1 MFKATLKIFLH
12 EFRNIFNVEAILSIL
27 ISGAVLYFFYYPVP
41 YNNEEVRDAPVVVI
55 DQDNSV
61 MSKALMRKLN
71 AADSINIVAQVATM
85 SEAEHLMRNRE
96 IYGIFWI
103 PFNFEEDVL
112 SGRSGAISYYGD
124 ASYVIIYSKITA
136 GVQSVVQA
144 LSQEVG
150 AARQI
155 SMGVDPAIATGNSA
169 PITPVIVP
177 LYNPQNGYATYVIPP
192 VYVLIVY
199 QCLFLALV
207 ISLILGRRSDFDKA
221 LVADP
226 KVSPLTVAYCV
237 LIGKWLAYLLVS
249 MTIFVAYMGLTPIF
263 YQLPFHGSI
272 PNLLFF
278 SVIFLSG
285 TIFVGIFIG
294 QFFRKFDAVFL
305 IIMPSSMLLFFLS
318 GMSWPK
324 EMIPDALYFFTY
336 LLPIFPGITS
346 MITLNQLD
354 GSLVNIRPELIQLIV
369 LMGGYSLLALAGLY
383 YYYRKLQSELLG
395 SQTTEGKTQA
405 VETQDVKSEEVK
417 SEAAKRKD
425 LDAKAQS

>member
-1 MFKATLKIFLH
+1 MFKVMLRVFLY
-12 EFRNIFNVEAILSIL
+12 EFLNIFKVDALLSIL
-27 ISGAVLYFFYYPVP
+27 VSGAVLYFFYYPIP
-41 YNNEEVRDAPVVVI
+41 YNNEEVREAPAVVI

-61 MSKALMRKLN
+61 MSKEVIRKLN
-71 AADSINIVAQVATM
+71 ATDSINIVMQVSTM
-85 SEAEHLMRNRE
+85 DEAEHMMRNRE

-103 PFNFEEDVL
+103 PFNFEQDVL
-112 SGRSGAISYYGD
+112 SGRSGALSYYGD

-136 GVQSVVQA
+136 AVQSVVQA
-144 LSQEVG
+144 LSQEIG

-155 SMGVDPAIATGNSA
+155 DMGVDPAIALGNSA

-192 VYVLIVY
+192 VYVLIIY
-199 QCLFLALV
+199 QCLFLAV
-207 ISLILGRRSDFDKA
+207 IISIILGRRSEFDKA
-221 LVADP
+221 LVSDI
-226 KVSPLTVAYCV
+226 KVSPLTTAFCV

-249 MTIFVAYMGLTPIF
+249 TTIFVAYMGLTPVF

-272 PNLLFF
+272 LNLLFCGLL
-278 SVIFLSG
+278 FLSG

-324 EMIPDALYFFTY
+324 EMTPEFLSFFTY

-346 MITLNQLD
+346 MITLNQMD
-354 GSLVNIRPELIQLIV
+354 GSLVNIRPELIQLIL
-369 LMGGYSLLALAGLY
+369 LMGIYSLLALAGLY
-383 YYYRKLQSELLG
+383 RYYRQLQKEVLKR
-395 SQTTEGKTQA
+395 TKEPVIEADKTLA
-405 VETQDVKSEEVK
+405 VEHQ
-417 SEAAKRKD
+417 
-425 LDAKAQS
+425 

>member
-1 MFKATLKIFLH
+1 MFKVTLKIFLY
-12 EFRNIFNVEAILSIL
+12 EISNIFNVQALLSIL
-27 ISGAVLYFFYYPVP
+27 ISGSVLYFFYYPVP
-41 YNNEEVRDAPVVVI
+41 YNNEEVRDAPAVVI

-61 MSKALMRKLN
+61 MSKALMRKLD
-71 AADSINIVAQVATM
+71 ATDSINIVAQVATM
-85 SEAEHLMRNRE
+85 DEAEHLMRNRE

-103 PFNFEEDVL
+103 PFNFEEDAL
-112 SGRSGAISYYGD
+112 SGRSAAISYYGD

-136 GVQSVVQA
+136 AVQSVVQA
-144 LSQEVG
+144 LSQEIG
-150 AARQI
+150 AERQI

-169 PITPVIVP
+169 PITPIIVP

-221 LVADP
+221 LVQDAR
-226 KVSPLTVAYCV
+226 VSPLTVAYCV

-272 PNLLFF
+272 PDLLFF
-278 SVIFLSG
+278 SLIFLSG
-285 TIFVGIFIG
+285 TIFVGIFVG
-294 QFFRKFDAVFL
+294 QFFRKFDSVFL

-324 EMIPDALYFFTY
+324 EMVPEFLHLLTY

-346 MITLNQLD
+346 MITLNQMD
-354 GSLVNIRPELIQLIV
+354 GTWVNIRPELIQLIV
-369 LMGGYSLLALAGLY
+369 LMGVYSLLALAGLY
-383 YYYRKLQSELLG
+383 RYYRHLQN
-395 SQTTEGKTQA
+395 
-405 VETQDVKSEEVK
+405 DVVAQS
-417 SEAAKRKD
+417 
-425 LDAKAQS
+425 KAQSRKMIKPSEE

>member
-1 MFKATLKIFLH
+1 MFKATLKIFLY
-12 EFRNIFNVEAILSIL
+12 ELRNIFSVEAILSIL
-27 ISGAVLYFFYYPVP
+27 VSGAVLYFFYYPVP
-41 YNNEEVRDAPVVVI
+41 YNNEEVREAPAVVI

-61 MSKALMRKLN
+61 MSKALMRKLD
-71 AADSINIVAQVATM
+71 ATDSINIVAQVATM
-85 SEAEHLMRNRE
+85 DEAEHLMRNRE

-103 PFNFEEDVL
+103 PFNFEQDVL

-136 GVQSVVQA
+136 AVQSVVQA

-150 AARQI
+150 AARQV

-207 ISLILGRRSDFDKA
+207 ISLILGRRSDFDKS
-221 LVADP
+221 LVADS

-237 LIGKWLAYLLVS
+237 LIGKWLAYLFVS

-324 EMIPDALYFFTY
+324 EMIPEVLHLFTY
-336 LLPIFPGITS
+336 TLPIFPGITS
-346 MITLNQLD
+346 MITLNQMD
-354 GSLVNIRPELIQLIV
+354 GSLVNIRPELIQLII
-369 LMGGYSLLALAGLY
+369 LMGIYSLLALAGLY
-383 YYYRKLQSELLG
+383 YYYRKLQNEVAPKVSVA
-395 SQTTEGKTQA
+395 SQ
-405 VETQDVKSEEVK
+405 VKEE
-417 SEAAKRKD
+417 S
-425 LDAKAQS
+425 KA